1 MKKISYFVLSL
12 LTIPSY
18 SLLNKIYKT
27 SKLPQTDLKVI
38 SAQQTN
44 FIKSQWYN
52 KIMEDIEIQQKDSW
66 DNCKDPLAWA
76 NNQKKTL
83 ESNPILKHI
92 NTLESYFQGPKKDS
106 LLYLAWMPQEINTK
120 ISKDILSLII
130 CDSDDYNIYLK
141 CIIPNPSWSSENID
155 SCELKKALYSL
166 ETKNQILNVTQFFD
180 NPSNIRYKLDWSL
193 F

>member
-1 MKKISYFVLSL
+1 MKLHYIFFSL
-12 LTIPSY
+12 FTVSSF
-18 SLLNKIYKT
+18 SLINKIYKT

-38 SAQQTN
+38 NAQQTN
-44 FIKSQWYN
+44 MIKSQWYN
-52 KIMEDIEIQQKDSW
+52 KLMEDIELQQKDSW

-92 NTLESYFQGPKKDS
+92 NKLETYFQSSKKES

-120 ISKDILSLII
+120 LSKDVLSLII
-130 CDSDDYNIYLK
+130 CDTDDSNIYLE
-141 CIIPNPSWSSENID
+141 CIIPNPSWTSDNIP
-155 SCELKKALYSL
+155 STELKKCLYAL
-166 ETKNQILNVTQFFD
+166 ETKQQLINVTHFFND
-180 NPSNIRYKLDWSL
+180 PQNVRYKLEWTL

>member
-1 MKKISYFVLSL
+1 MKKTTYFVLYI
-12 LTIPSY
+12 LTIPSL

-66 DNCKDPLAWA
+66 DNCKDPIAWA
-76 NNQKKTL
+76 NNQKITL

-92 NTLESYFQGPKKDS
+92 NTLESYFQSSKKES

-155 SCELKKALYSL
+155 SGELKKCLYSL
-166 ETKNQILNVTQFFD
+166 ETKEQILNVTQFFN
-180 NPSNIRYKLDWSL
+180 NPANIRYKLDWSL

>member
-1 MKKISYFVLSL
+1 MKFFGIIVSL
-12 LTIPSY
+12 FTVSSY

-38 SAQQTN
+38 NAQQTN
-44 FIKSQWYN
+44 MIKSQWYN
-52 KIMEDIEIQQKDSW
+52 KLMEDIELQQKDSW

-92 NTLESYFQGPKKDS
+92 NKLESYFQSSKKES

-120 ISKDILSLII
+120 LSKDVLSLII
-130 CDSDDYNIYLK
+130 CDTDDSNIYLE
-141 CIIPNPSWSSENID
+141 CIIPNPAWTSDNIP
-155 SCELKKALYSL
+155 STELKKCLYAL
-166 ETKNQILNVTQFFD
+166 ETKQLLINVTHFFND
-180 NPSNIRYKLDWSL
+180 PQNVRYKLEWTL

>member
-1 MKKISYFVLSL
+1 MKLHYIFFSL
-12 LTIPSY
+12 FTVSSF
-18 SLLNKIYKT
+18 SLINKIYKT

-38 SAQQTN
+38 NAQQTN
-44 FIKSQWYN
+44 MIKSQWYN
-52 KIMEDIEIQQKDSW
+52 KLMEDIELQQKDSW

-92 NTLESYFQGPKKDS
+92 NKLETYFQSSKKES

-120 ISKDILSLII
+120 LSKDVLSLII
-130 CDSDDYNIYLK
+130 CDTDDSNIYLE
-141 CIIPNPSWSSENID
+141 CIIPNPAWTSDNIP
-155 SCELKKALYSL
+155 STELKKCLYAL
-166 ETKNQILNVTQFFD
+166 ETKQQLINVTHFFND
-180 NPSNIRYKLDWSL
+180 PQNVRYKLEWTL

>member
-1 MKKISYFVLSL
+1 MKLHCIIFSFFTVSSFSL
-12 LTIPSY
+12 I
-18 SLLNKIYKT
+18 NKIYKT

-38 SAQQTN
+38 NAQQTN
-44 FIKSQWYN
+44 MIKSQWYN
-52 KIMEDIEIQQKDSW
+52 KLMEDIELQQKDSW

-92 NTLESYFQGPKKDS
+92 NKLETYFQSSKKES

-120 ISKDILSLII
+120 LSKDVLSLII
-130 CDSDDYNIYLK
+130 CDTDDSNIYLE
-141 CIIPNPSWSSENID
+141 CIIPNPAWTSDNIP
-155 SCELKKALYSL
+155 STELKKCLYAL
-166 ETKNQILNVTQFFD
+166 ETKQQLINVTHFFND
-180 NPSNIRYKLDWSL
+180 PQNVRYKLEWTL

>member
-1 MKKISYFVLSL
+1 MKLHYIIFSFFTVSSFSL
-12 LTIPSY
+12 I
-18 SLLNKIYKT
+18 NKIYKT

-38 SAQQTN
+38 NAQQTN
-44 FIKSQWYN
+44 MIKSQWYN
-52 KIMEDIEIQQKDSW
+52 KLMEDIELQQKDSW

-92 NTLESYFQGPKKDS
+92 NKLETYFQSSKKES

-120 ISKDILSLII
+120 LSKDVLSLII
-130 CDSDDYNIYLK
+130 CDTDDSNIYLE
-141 CIIPNPSWSSENID
+141 CIIPNPAWTSDNIP
-155 SCELKKALYSL
+155 STELKKCLYAL
-166 ETKNQILNVTQFFD
+166 ETKQQLINVTHFFND
-180 NPSNIRYKLDWSL
+180 PQNVRYKLEWTL

>member
-1 MKKISYFVLSL
+1 MKFFGIIISLFTVS
-12 LTIPSY
+12 SF

-27 SKLPQTDLKVI
+27 AKLPQTDLKVI
-38 SAQQTN
+38 NAQQTN

-52 KIMEDIEIQQKDSW
+52 KLMEDIELQQKDSW

-92 NTLESYFQGPKKDS
+92 NKLETYFQSPKKES
-106 LLYLAWMPQEINTK
+106 LLYLAWMPQDINTK
-120 ISKDILSLII
+120 LSKDVLSIII
-130 CDSDDYNIYLK
+130 CDTDDSNIYLE
-141 CIIPNPSWSSENID
+141 CIIPNPSWTSDNIP
-155 SCELKKALYSL
+155 STELKKCLYAL
-166 ETKNQILNVTQFFD
+166 ETKQQIINVSHFFND
-180 NPSNIRYKLDWSL
+180 PQNVRYKLEWTL

>member
-1 MKKISYFVLSL
+1 MKLHYIIFSL
-12 LTIPSY
+12 FTVSSF
-18 SLLNKIYKT
+18 SLINKIYKT

-38 SAQQTN
+38 NAQQTN
-44 FIKSQWYN
+44 MIKSQWYN
-52 KIMEDIEIQQKDSW
+52 KLMEDIELQQKDSW

-92 NTLESYFQGPKKDS
+92 NKLETYFQSSKKES

-120 ISKDILSLII
+120 LSKDVLSLII
-130 CDSDDYNIYLK
+130 CDTDDSNIYLE
-141 CIIPNPSWSSENID
+141 CIIPNPAWTSDNIP
-155 SCELKKALYSL
+155 STELKKCLYAL
-166 ETKNQILNVTQFFD
+166 ETKQQLINVTHFFND
-180 NPSNIRYKLDWSL
+180 PQNVRYKLEWTL

>member
-1 MKKISYFVLSL
+1 MKVFGIIVSL
-12 LTIPSY
+12 FTVSSY

-38 SAQQTN
+38 NAQQTN
-44 FIKSQWYN
+44 MIKSQWYN
-52 KIMEDIEIQQKDSW
+52 KLMEDIELQQKDSW

-92 NTLESYFQGPKKDS
+92 NKLETYFQSSKKES

-120 ISKDILSLII
+120 LSKDVLSLII
-130 CDSDDYNIYLK
+130 CDTDDSNIYLE
-141 CIIPNPSWSSENID
+141 CIIPNPAWTSDNIP
-155 SCELKKALYSL
+155 STELKKCLYAL
-166 ETKNQILNVTQFFD
+166 ETKQQLINVTHFFND
-180 NPSNIRYKLDWSL
+180 PQNVRYKLEWTL